1 MISIRVAYDIL
12 QFSVKK
18 YKNTILYPAK
28 KSKSVEMRL
37 ISHIRLWKRKKSS
50 IISLYTRNEAH
61 NGENEIEKQKNV
73 MYGAGS
79 GSAG

>member
-28 KSKSVEMRL
+28 KSKSVEM
-37 ISHIRLWKRKKSS
+37 
-50 IISLYTRNEAH
+50 
-61 NGENEIEKQKNV
+61 
-73 MYGAGS
+73 
-79 GSAG
+79 